1 MNDFLNWL
9 KEYPL
14 YAVGLVGVIIVF
26 LIVLRFA
33 GKAYTRYY
41 ERYRKEEAEIK
52 RLVALKE
59 KYRVLTEDL
68 IKNADNSELLEGV
81 ALSFQ
86 LKLQKEEKQEEMF
99 SSFAKEIQYAYA
111 LDVFCGENQIR
122 DFFRENGDIL
132 KDIIIPAFSVIG
144 LEKEGEML
152 LPLKLMYDENDST
165 TSFSEGKIKEIEDY
179 FQKNNILTKI
189 KEKGAEYIKDNVSA
203 FVS

>member
-1 MNDFLNWL
+1 M
-9 KEYPL
+9 
-14 YAVGLVGVIIVF
+14 
-26 LIVLRFA
+26 
-33 GKAYTRYY
+33 
-41 ERYRKEEAEIK
+41 
-52 RLVALKE
+52 
-59 KYRVLTEDL
+59 
-68 IKNADNSELLEGV
+68 
-81 ALSFQ
+81 SFQ